1 MSERPQSV
9 KPWDTKRFAF
19 YGAVLGVL
27 VSIVHG
33 YDHAF
38 WRPYY
43 EGDLLTHVL
52 NQMVLFITS
61 GTVGLAAVAAIRNWL
76 RRKP

>member
-1 MSERPQSV
+1 MSKRPQ
-9 KPWDTKRFAF
+9 PENAWDTKRFAL
-19 YGAVLGVL
+19 YGVLLGIL
-27 VSIVHG
+27 VSIVHA

-43 EGDLLTHVL
+43 DGDLLTHVL
-52 NQMVLFITS
+52 IQIVPIIAS
-61 GTVGLAAVAAIRNWL
+61 GTVGLTTVAVIRNWL